1 MKRNGKCTAA
11 NPRIRVGL
19 ERGLERLL
27 QVLRHRQTKHRLVE
41 LGTPRFTLV
50 VIFNTLRY
58 ALFALETEMVLRRRR
73 SFAMSIQTQAQ
84 SNLVFSELRVTLT
97 ELDSHC

>member
-73 SFAMSIQTQAQ
+73 SFAMSIHTQAQ